1 MYRALYVVV
10 PVCTSSWMFV
20 VFESVRICLVVL
32 KVVFKYSCVY
42 VLWLFE
48 CVYSITKVCII

>member
-1 MYRALYVVV
+1 MCVYRALYVVV

-32 KVVFKYSCVY
+32 KVVFKYSWRICSV
-42 VLWLFE
+42 V
-48 CVYSITKVCII
+48 I